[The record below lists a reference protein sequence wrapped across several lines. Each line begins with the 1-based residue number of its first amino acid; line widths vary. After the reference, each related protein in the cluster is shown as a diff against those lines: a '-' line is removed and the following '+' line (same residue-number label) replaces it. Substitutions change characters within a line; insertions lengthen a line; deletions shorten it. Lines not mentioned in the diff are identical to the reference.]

1 MPVSAPGPETRVYQP
16 TELNREVR
24 VHLEAGF
31 PRLWIA
37 GEISNLAR
45 PASGHW
51 YFTLKDDRAQIRC
64 ALFRGQRANVA
75 GDPQSGD
82 QVLVRG
88 RLSLYEARG
97 DYQLIADAMLPAGSG
112 ALQQAFEA
120 LKKKLE
126 AEGLFDPASKVPL
139 PRYPETIAVVTSPTG
154 AAVRDILT
162 TLKRRWPAAR
172 VKLYKTQVQGERA
185 APELVRALDAVER
198 DGGSDVVIL
207 ARGGGSLEDLWA
219 FNDEHLA
226 RRVADM
232 RIPVTSGVG
241 HETDF
246 TIVDFVADM
255 RAATPT
261 AAAEAATP
269 DGPAIFRQV
278 AALEQRLVR
287 GPARQLQQSWQR
299 LDSLDR
305 RLTGQHPARRL
316 DEATTRLNGLLR
328 RAMRACQAVAGNSR
342 VRVRT
347 LERRLLARHPGR
359 SLADLR
365 QQQSSQNSRL
375 LRAFSTDL
383 ARHSA
388 RFSEAARALNNVSPL
403 AVLARGY
410 ALIEDENGNV
420 LSRREDFAA
429 GRTIRTRVRDISIES
444 QVRRV
449 HDAPLLPEPYT
460 DDTGNK

>member
-16 TELNREVR
+16 LELNQEVR
-24 VHLEAGF
+24 LHLEAGF

-64 ALFRGQRANVA
+64 ALFRGQRGNVE
-75 GDPQSGD
+75 GQPENGD

-126 AEGLFDPASKVPL
+126 AEGLFDPAAKQPL
-139 PRYPETIAVVTSPTG
+139 PQYPSTIAVVTSPTG
-154 AAVRDILT
+154 AAVRDIMT

-185 APELVRALDAVER
+185 APELVQALNAVER
-198 DGGSDVVIL
+198 DGLADVVIL

-219 FNDEHLA
+219 FNDETLA
-226 RRVADM
+226 RRIHAL
-232 RIPVTSGVG
+232 PVPLVSGVG

-246 TIVDFVADM
+246 TIADFVADL

-269 DGPAIFRQV
+269 DGPALLRQV
-278 AALEQRLVR
+278 AGLEQRLLR
-287 GPARQLQQSWQR
+287 GPARQLQQHWQR

-305 RLTGQHPARRL
+305 RLVGQHPARRL
-316 DEATTRLNGLLR
+316 AEAGTRLESLAR
-328 RAMRACQAVAGNSR
+328 RTIRAGQAALEKAGNN
-342 VRVRT
+342 VGV
-347 LERRLLARHPGR
+347 LQQRLAARHPARKLGELNQHR
-359 SLADLR
+359 DSLHA
-365 QQQSSQNSRL
+365 RL
-375 LRAFSTDL
+375 LRGFNVEV
-383 ARHSA
+383 ARNSA
-388 RFSEAARALNNVSPL
+388 RLSGTARALDNVSPL

-410 ALIEDENGNV
+410 ALIEDDQGNV
-420 LSRREDFAA
+420 LSKREDFRE
-429 GRTIRTRVRDISIES
+429 GQTIHTRVRDLKIES
-444 QVRRV
+444 EVRRV
-449 HDAPLLPEPYT
+449 DPAPPLPEAST
-460 DDTGNK
+460 ESE

>member
-16 TELNREVR
+16 VELNREVR
-24 VHLEAGF
+24 LHLEAGF
-31 PRLWIA
+31 PRLWLA

-64 ALFRGQRANVA
+64 ALFRGQRGNVE
-75 GDPQSGD
+75 GQPENGD

-126 AEGLFDPASKVPL
+126 AEGLFDSALKRPL
-139 PRYPETIAVVTSPTG
+139 PAYPAIIAVVTSPTG

-162 TLKRRWPAAR
+162 TLGRRWPAAR
-172 VKLYKTQVQGERA
+172 VKLYKTRVQGDQA
-185 APELVRALDAVER
+185 APAIVRALDAVER
-198 DGGSDVVIL
+198 DAAADVIIL

-219 FNDEHLA
+219 FNDETLA
-226 RRVADM
+226 RRIRAM
-232 RIPVTSGVG
+232 RMPVVSGVG

-246 TIVDFVADM
+246 TIADFAADL

-261 AAAEAATP
+261 AAAEAVTP
-269 DGPAIFRQV
+269 DGPALLRQV
-278 AALEQRLVR
+278 EALQQRLIR
-287 GPARQLQQSWQR
+287 SPARQLQQHWQR

-305 RLTGQHPARRL
+305 RLAGQHPARRL
-316 DEATTRLNGLLR
+316 AETATRLAGLNRRTR
-328 RAMRACQAVAGNSR
+328 RAGRAALEKAGIR
-342 VRVRT
+342 HTT
-347 LERRLLARHPGR
+347 LGQRLLARHPKR
-359 SLADLR
+359 RLDEFEQQR
-365 QQQSSQNSRL
+365 QVMQKRL
-375 LRAFSTDL
+375 VRAFGALLS
-383 ARHSA
+383 RHSA
-388 RFSEAARALNNVSPL
+388 RLSESARALDNVSPL

-410 ALIEDENGNV
+410 ALIEDKHGRV
-420 LSRREDFAA
+420 LSRRADFAE
-429 GRTIRTRVRDISIES
+429 GQTVYSRVRDLRIES
-444 QVRRV
+444 EVRRV
-449 HDAPLLPEPYT
+449 DDAPPLVEP
-460 DDTGNK
+460 DTPHE

>member
-16 TELNREVR
+16 VELNREVR
-24 VHLEAGF
+24 LHLEAGF

-51 YFTLKDDRAQIRC
+51 YFTLKDERAQIRC
-64 ALFRGQRANVA
+64 ALFRGQRGNVEGRPEA
-75 GDPQSGD
+75 GD

-126 AEGLFDPASKVPL
+126 AEGLFDSALKRPL
-139 PRYPETIAVVTSPTG
+139 PAYPSTIAVVTSPTG

-162 TLKRRWPAAR
+162 TLGRRWPAAR
-172 VKLYKTQVQGERA
+172 VKLYKTQVQGDQA
-185 APELVRALDAVER
+185 APAIVRALDAVDR
-198 DGGSDVVIL
+198 DASADVVIL

-219 FNDEHLA
+219 FNDETLA
-226 RRVADM
+226 RRIRAMGV
-232 RIPVTSGVG
+232 PVVSGVG

-246 TIVDFVADM
+246 TIADFAADL

-261 AAAEAATP
+261 AAAEAVTP
-269 DGPAIFRQV
+269 DGPALLRQV
-278 AALEQRLVR
+278 EALRQRLIR
-287 GPARQLQQSWQR
+287 SPARELQQHWQR

-305 RLTGQHPARRL
+305 RLAGQHPARRL
-316 DEATTRLNGLLR
+316 AEAATRLAELNRRTR
-328 RAMRACQAVAGNSR
+328 RAGRAALEKADTR
-342 VRVRT
+342 HTT
-347 LERRLLARHPGR
+347 LRQRLLARHPKR
-359 SLADLR
+359 RLDEFEQRR
-365 QQQSSQNSRL
+365 QAIRKRL
-375 LRAFSTDL
+375 VRAFNTEIS
-383 ARHSA
+383 RHSA
-388 RFSEAARALNNVSPL
+388 SLSGTARALDNVSPL

-410 ALIEDENGNV
+410 ALIEDKNGQV
-420 LSRREDFAA
+420 LSRREDFAEGQA
-429 GRTIRTRVRDISIES
+429 VYTRVRELRIES
-444 QVRRV
+444 EVRRV
-449 HDAPLLPEPYT
+449 DDAPSLAEP
-460 DDTGNK
+460 DTPDQ

>member
-1 MPVSAPGPETRVYQP
+1 M
-16 TELNREVR
+16 
-24 VHLEAGF
+24 HLEAGF

-64 ALFRGQRANVA
+64 ALFRGQRSNVD
-75 GDPQSGD
+75 GQPENGD

-126 AEGLFDPASKVPL
+126 AEGLFDAGSKRPL
-139 PRYPETIAVVTSPTG
+139 PRYPTTIAVVTSPTG
-154 AAVRDILT
+154 AAVRDIMT

-198 DGGSDVVIL
+198 DGSADVVIL

-219 FNDEHLA
+219 FNDEALA
-226 RRVADM
+226 RRIHALT
-232 RIPVTSGVG
+232 IPLVSGVG

-246 TIVDFVADM
+246 TIADFVADL

-269 DGPAIFRQV
+269 DGPALIRQV
-278 AALEQRLVR
+278 AALEQRLAR
-287 GPARQLQQSWQR
+287 APTRQLQQRWQR

-305 RLTGQHPARRL
+305 RLAGQHPARRL
-316 DEATTRLNGLLR
+316 AEAENRLEGLVRRATRAGQTRLQTARHN
-328 RAMRACQAVAGNSR
+328 A
-342 VRVRT
+342 RT
-347 LERRLLARHPGR
+347 LHQRLIARHPARRLGE
-359 SLADLR
+359 LKQR
-365 QQQSSQNSRL
+365 QDAQRARL
-375 LRAFSTDL
+375 VRAFGNDL
-383 ARHSA
+383 ERHSA
-388 RFSEAARALNNVSPL
+388 RLSEAARALNNVSPL

-410 ALIEDENGNV
+410 ALIQDDDGNV
-420 LSRREDFAA
+420 LSRREDFHE
-429 GRTIRTRVRDISIES
+429 GQTIHARVRDLSIES
-444 QVRRV
+444 QVRGV
-449 HDAPLLPEPYT
+449 GPAAPLPEP
-460 DDTGNK
+460 DTGSE

>member
-1 MPVSAPGPETRVYQP
+1 MPVPAPGAETRVYQP
-16 TELNREVR
+16 VELNREVR
-24 VHLEAGF
+24 LHLEAGF

-51 YFTLKDDRAQIRC
+51 YFTLKDERAQLRC
-64 ALFRGQRANVA
+64 ALFRGQRGNVD
-75 GDPQSGD
+75 GQPENGD

-126 AEGLFDPASKVPL
+126 AEGLFDPASKRSL
-139 PRYPETIAVVTSPTG
+139 PRYPATIAVVTSPTG

-162 TLKRRWPAAR
+162 TLQRRWPAAR
-172 VKLYKTQVQGERA
+172 VRLYRTRVQGEQA
-185 APELVRALDAVER
+185 APAILRALDAVDR
-198 DGGSDVVIL
+198 DGSADVVIL

-219 FNDEHLA
+219 FNDETLA
-226 RRVADM
+226 RRIRALDC
-232 RIPVTSGVG
+232 PLVTGVG

-246 TIVDFVADM
+246 TIADFAADL

-269 DGPAIFRQV
+269 DGPALLRQV
-278 AALEQRLVR
+278 EALQQRLVR
-287 GPARQLQQSWQR
+287 APARELQQQWQR
-299 LDSLDR
+299 LDALDR
-305 RLTGQHPARRL
+305 RLAGQHPARRL
-316 DEATTRLNGLLR
+316 AEAAARLEGLIR
-328 RAMRACQAVAGNSR
+328 RARRAARTGLEQARADHA
-342 VRVRT
+342 T
-347 LERRLLARHPGR
+347 LRQHLVARHPGR
-359 SLADLR
+359 RVDEFEQQR
-365 QQQSSQNSRL
+365 QAVRKRL
-375 LRAFSTDL
+375 VRAFGAEL

-388 RFSEAARALNNVSPL
+388 RLSEIARALDNVSPL

-410 ALIEDENGNV
+410 ALIEDGEGKV
-420 LSRREDFAA
+420 LSRREDFAEGQA
-429 GRTIRTRVRDISIES
+429 IFTRVRDIRIES
-444 QVRRV
+444 EVRRV
-449 HDAPLLPEPYT
+449 DEAPPLPVPDFPE
-460 DDTGNK
+460 K